1 MKRALPGAP
10 QSGSALAQLEKEKNV
25 NISAY
30 VAVGYTFG
38 KLASIGFSRHFNSI
52 VTASS
57 PKLFIMADKDEFT
70 SINQLE
76 DMVKKMRS
84 NSKVDTEIVP
94 NVGHFE
100 LESPGYDAHV
110 AQLVLEWLDK
120 VVIA

>member
-10 QSGSALAQLEKEKNV
+10 QSGSALAQLEQEKNV

-38 KLASIGFSRHFNSI
+38 KLASIGFYRHFNSI

-57 PKLFIMADKDEFT
+57 PKLFIMGGNDEFT

-76 DMVKKMRS
+76 DMIKKMRS
-84 NSKVDTEIVP
+84 NSKVDTEIVA

-100 LESPGYDAHV
+100 LESPTYDALV
-110 AQLVLEWLDK
+110 SKLVLEWLDK

>member
-1 MKRALPGAP
+1 M
-10 QSGSALAQLEKEKNV
+10 Q
-25 NISAY
+25 
-30 VAVGYTFG
+30 FG
-38 KLASIGFSRHFNSI
+38 KLASIGFYRHFHSI

-57 PKLFIMADKDEFT
+57 PKLFISGDRDEFT
-70 SINQLE
+70 SVNQLE

-84 NSKVDTEIVP
+84 NSHVDTEIVA

-100 LESPGYDAHV
+100 LESPGYDALV